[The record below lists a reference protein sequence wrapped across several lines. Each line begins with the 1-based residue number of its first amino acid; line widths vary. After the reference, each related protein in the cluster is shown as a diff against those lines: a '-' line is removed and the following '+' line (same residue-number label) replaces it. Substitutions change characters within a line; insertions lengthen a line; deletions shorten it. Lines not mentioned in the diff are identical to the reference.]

1 MTRRWAAILIILVCL
16 AALAALVWWRR
27 SGRGQP
33 PQPGATPSS
42 HSDASEAQ
50 STGAA
55 KTVTT
60 VWPVHLYFPG
70 HDGLLYPESR
80 ELEVT
85 EDPQNRLR
93 ALVAGV
99 LSGPHDSALVPALPA
114 DVQAQ
119 TVYLAPDGVAYV
131 DLHSAGRSLPPPS
144 GSQAEMATVYSLVDS
159 IGLNLTE
166 AKRVALLWNGT
177 QLESFSGHLDTRH
190 PLAPDTSLLARAQPA
205 SQ

>member
-1 MTRRWAAILIILVCL
+1 MTRRWAAVVIILVCL

-27 SGRGQP
+27 SPRSQP
-33 PQPGATPSS
+33 LQPAPAPISRSAASDTKAPTAT
-42 HSDASEAQ
+42 
-50 STGAA
+50 
-55 KTVTT
+55 
-60 VWPVHLYFPG
+60 WPVHLYFPG
-70 HDGLLYPESR
+70 RDGLLYAEAR

-131 DLHSAGRSLPPPS
+131 DLHSAERALPPPS

-159 IGLNLTE
+159 IGLNLTA

-190 PLAPDTSLLARAQPA
+190 PLAPDTSLLARSQPA